1 MNNAVFENAM
11 ENLRTRWSIY
21 LLNTRRKLLKLAAQ
35 PSFEKFK
42 IFHVNLIRVKRKK
55 TILLDKP
62 LYVGLSF
69 LDLSKT
75 LVYEFHYNY
84 IKTSY
89 PGERSQHLFID
100 TDSLTCAIKRLNIYD
115 NFYNV
120 KHKFD
125 FSGYDRDSP
134 YFDLENKKVISK
146 MEDELNG

>member
-1 MNNAVFENAM
+1 M
-11 ENLRTRWSIY
+11 
-21 LLNTRRKLLKLAAQ
+21 
-35 PSFEKFK
+35 
-42 IFHVNLIRVKRKK
+42 
-55 TILLDKP
+55 
-62 LYVGLSF
+62 
-69 LDLSKT
+69 
-75 LVYEFHYNY
+75 YEFHYNY

-125 FSGYDRDSP
+125 FSGYDCDSP

-146 MEDELNG
+146 MEDELNEQVVKEFASLCAKIHSVLCAEVINDQDEDGSRDMKKAKVVFVVKKDIKQSDYVRCLQKEKTITIKWYHYDHKTIR

>member
-1 MNNAVFENAM
+1 M
-11 ENLRTRWSIY
+11 
-21 LLNTRRKLLKLAAQ
+21 
-35 PSFEKFK
+35 
-42 IFHVNLIRVKRKK
+42 
-55 TILLDKP
+55 
-62 LYVGLSF
+62 
-69 LDLSKT
+69 
-75 LVYEFHYNY
+75 YEFHYNY

-146 MEDELNG
+146 MEDDLNGQVVKEFAGLCAKIHSVLCAEVINDQDEDGSREMKKAKVVFVVKKDIKQSDYVRCLQKEKTITIKWYHYDHKTIR